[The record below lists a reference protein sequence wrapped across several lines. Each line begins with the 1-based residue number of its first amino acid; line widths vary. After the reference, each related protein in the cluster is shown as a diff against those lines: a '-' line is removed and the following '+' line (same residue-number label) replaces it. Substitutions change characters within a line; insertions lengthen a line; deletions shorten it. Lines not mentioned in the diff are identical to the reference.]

1 MIINLSFTKILPF
14 LALNLFL
21 LEYSYGMFKLPHQ
34 PHFNP
39 NNLVDEQIKLIEKT
53 DKEFRSLLAKVDEFE
68 EDKFKINKENY
79 SPLIKITKFV
89 KILDEFIHQQK
100 HFPFPLLVITMDFI
114 YKRNTNPFE
123 EPVIIVPNII
133 LHDASKLFEKPE
145 TIWVGTKK
153 LPKEAK
159 DYKELFDKL
168 KLLWFDKAGDDESD
182 KERLNKLTEELEH
195 KTFDELFG
203 DDILFGN
210 PQQLQQPSSSTEIVP
225 YQKDKTHHNEQIL
238 VKHSQQSSKKDEDS
252 PLYEY
257 LLKLRKTVNNVLK
270 QIFTEFVVGL
280 DYNSF
285 KRMGEEFEKTEELIR
300 EYMLECYSIRY
311 PHLFNRKKEIEQ
323 LHNFYDKL
331 IENKDFKINNYWTK
345 HVMDMINN
353 KEGFD
358 IAIGN
363 LKTIELEDIKE
374 LIKNDYVGLDEE
386 FTPSRILDDKVS
398 KLENNN
404 DIRNIVLK
412 DLWKQNEKKVRTFH
426 LEDDE
431 KEEIEAL
438 INKLKRFY
446 EKINELSTNLLNT
459 TMKFYEHPAYRLW
472 NVHNSLLKASNEVYK
487 NLNKMIYTF
496 TKTFDLNDLKSQN
509 FKINQEE
516 SEIIEK
522 HQNGEINLNKE
533 QKARLD
539 RFKERFETWI
549 VAEFWLKKAIKD
561 VAKFFEK
568 EKSYN
573 YTLSYLNLLADKIEK
588 WEDLPLVW
596 LEYEEKYL
604 NFKQLNSKIS
614 DGKNDDKKLEI
625 LSVLIRF
632 NAGKVL
638 LAYTRMKQI
647 FKAFNFDDFDKEKSQ
662 ILAGTIESKIK
673 SEADKVI
680 QEKIHNRIYG

>member
-1 MIINLSFTKILPF
+1 
-14 LALNLFL
+14 
-21 LEYSYGMFKLPHQ
+21 MFKLPHQ

-53 DKEFRSLLAKVDEFE
+53 EKEFRSLLAKVDEFE
-68 EDKFKINKENY
+68 EEKFKINKENY

-100 HFPFPLLVITMDFI
+100 HLPFPLLDITMDFI

-123 EPVIIVPNII
+123 EPVIIVPNVI

-145 TIWVGTKK
+145 NIWFGTKK

-168 KLLWFDKAGDDESD
+168 KLFWFDKAGDDESD

-203 DDILFGN
+203 DDFLF
-210 PQQLQQPSSSTEIVP
+210 
-225 YQKDKTHHNEQIL
+225 EQIV
-238 VKHSQQSSKKDEDS
+238 VKHSQQSPKKDEDS
-252 PLYEY
+252 PLYEH

-285 KRMGEEFEKTEELIR
+285 KKMGEEFEKTEELIK
-300 EYMLECYSIRY
+300 EYMLESYSIKY
-311 PHLFNRKKEIEQ
+311 PNLYNRKKGIEQ

-331 IENKDFKINNYWTK
+331 IENKDFKINNYWTE

-363 LKTIELEDIKE
+363 LKTIELEDINE
-374 LIKNDYVGLDEE
+374 LIKNDYGGLDKEL
-386 FTPSRILDDKVS
+386 TPSRILDDKVS

-412 DLWKQNEKKVRTFH
+412 DLWKQNEKKVPIFH
-426 LEDDE
+426 LEGDE
-431 KEEIEAL
+431 KEEMEAL

-459 TMKFYEHPAYRLW
+459 TMKFYEHPAYRHW
-472 NVHNSLLKASNEVYK
+472 NVHNSLLKASNKVYK
-487 NLNKMIYTF
+487 NLNKMIYSF
-496 TKTFDLNDLKSQN
+496 TKTFDLNDLESQN
-509 FKINQEE
+509 FK
-516 SEIIEK
+516 
-522 HQNGEINLNKE
+522 
-533 QKARLD
+533 
-539 RFKERFETWI
+539 
-549 VAEFWLKKAIKD
+549 
-561 VAKFFEK
+561 
-568 EKSYN
+568 
-573 YTLSYLNLLADKIEK
+573 
-588 WEDLPLVW
+588 
-596 LEYEEKYL
+596 
-604 NFKQLNSKIS
+604 
-614 DGKNDDKKLEI
+614 
-625 LSVLIRF
+625 VLI
-632 NAGKVL
+632 
-638 LAYTRMKQI
+638 
-647 FKAFNFDDFDKEKSQ
+647 
-662 ILAGTIESKIK
+662 
-673 SEADKVI
+673 
-680 QEKIHNRIYG
+680 